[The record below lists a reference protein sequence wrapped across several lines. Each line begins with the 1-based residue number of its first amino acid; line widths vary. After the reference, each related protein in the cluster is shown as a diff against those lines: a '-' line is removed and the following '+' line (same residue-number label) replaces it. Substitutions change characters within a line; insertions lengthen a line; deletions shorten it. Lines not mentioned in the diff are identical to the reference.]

1 MTVSNY
7 STTAINNTSINGV
20 NISEGM
26 SPSDVNNSIRE
37 QLKDVRS
44 VWNDK
49 EWFLLGD
56 GDGTTTFTR
65 ASATSIT
72 VASDITSSY
81 HVGRR
86 IKIVGSNTGTIFGK
100 IATSAYS
107 SPNTTVTFTFD
118 SGTINASDSTVSV
131 YVGSSYTNPGV
142 SVVDED
148 NMASDSAVLPPSQ
161 QSVKAFVENLVTGQD
176 LDVSDGSTAI
186 AIDLDSETLG
196 LLGGTGI
203 TSTASGNNVTMAIDS
218 TVVTKTGTE
227 TLTNKTLTSPA
238 INNGVLSTPDL
249 NGTELILDADQDTSI
264 TADTD
269 DKIDIKIGGSDKIS
283 ATSSALTIGDNS
295 SDYNTTMRG
304 MLTINPVTSSGVVT
318 ALNLP
323 QGDALQFGSGNT
335 VIYKDRT
342 SGVNYFRGDGTLS
355 IKSDGVNIGNASLT
369 SDRATIQSGF
379 SGNTGDVTIN
389 HANLTT
395 GTSNRLLTHSTGL
408 NLYGAIQFK
417 DTSNNNTAS
426 IDASGNITGNNTNI
440 TVSDG
445 SNSTAINLGGTLTFD
460 SNNFSESSG
469 TVSVKTAGIG
479 NTQVATG
486 VDATKLADG
495 SVTNAEFQYIGGLT
509 SDAQTQLTGKLTA
522 SNNLS
527 DVSSA
532 STSRTNLGL
541 GTIST
546 QASNNVSITGGAI
559 SGLSLP
565 TADTEASSKLYV
577 DNAIAGMR
585 TRIITKVATTG
596 NVNLTNGLENGDSID
611 GITLQTGDKILVKS
625 NTDATENGIYI
636 CPSSGTASRD
646 TNYDTVEELAGQMI
660 VVQQGSTNA
669 DKIFLCTTDNS
680 GSIGSVN
687 IVFSQIT
694 PANQGTVQS
703 VAVADAGSSEFTVTG
718 SPITSSGTINL
729 AVNSINATKI
739 GSGNVDNTELGYLNG
754 VTSNIQTQLD
764 NSASLGDAI
773 SFAVALGS

>member
-7 STTAINNTSINGV
+7 STTSSNNTSINSV
-20 NISEGM
+20 SIAEGM
-26 SPSDVNNSIRE
+26 PPSNVNNAIRNE
-37 QLKDVRS
+37 LSDLRTYL
-44 VWNDK
+44 NDSQ
-49 EWFLLGD
+49 WFIVGD
-56 GDGTTTFTR
+56 RDGACTFTR
-65 ASATSIT
+65 ASATSVT
-72 VASDITSSY
+72 VASTNVITDY
-81 HVGRR
+81 HQHRR
-86 IKIVGSNTGTIFGK
+86 VKVVGSNSGTLYGK
-100 IATSAYS
+100 IAS
-107 SPNTTVTFTFD
+107 SSFSTNSTINFTFD
-118 SGTINASDSTVSV
+118 SGTISSSDSTVDV
-131 YVGSSYTNPGV
+131 YVGSPYVNPAV
-142 SVVDED
+142 PVVDED
-148 NMASDSAVLPPSQ
+148 DMASNSSILAPSQ
-161 QSVKAFVENLVTGQD
+161 QSVKAYSDSATQTLTNKTLTSPTLTSPVLNTSLSGTAFKDEDDMSSDSATAVASQQSIKAFVESQITAQD
-176 LDVSDGSTAI
+176 LDVSDGSSTI

-196 LLGGTGI
+196 ILGGTGL
-203 TSTASGNNVTMAIDS
+203 TSSASGNNVTLAIDG
-218 TVVTKTGTE
+218 TVVTESSTD
-227 TLTNKTLTSPA
+227 TLTNKTISGSSNTLSNIANSSLTNS
-238 INNGVLSTPDL
+238 
-249 NGTELILDADQDTSI
+249 SI
-264 TADTD
+264 T
-269 DKIDIKIGGSDKIS
+269 
-283 ATSSALTIGDNS
+283 
-295 SDYNTTMRG
+295 
-304 MLTINPVTSSGVVT
+304 VT
-318 ALNLP
+318 
-323 QGDALQFGSGNT
+323 
-335 VIYKDRT
+335 
-342 SGVNYFRGDGTLS
+342 
-355 IKSDGVNIGNASLT
+355 
-369 SDRATIQSGF
+369 
-379 SGNTGDVTIN
+379 
-389 HANLTT
+389 
-395 GTSNRLLTHSTGL
+395 
-408 NLYGAIQFK
+408 
-417 DTSNNNTAS
+417 
-426 IDASGNITGNNTNI
+426 
-440 TVSDG
+440 DG
-445 SNSTAINLGGTLTFD
+445 SSSTATALGGTITYAAGEGLD
-460 SNNFSESSG
+460 VAESSG
-469 TVSVKTAGIG
+469 TITYSGEDATVSNKGIASFDTNNFSVSSGAVSIKTAGVG

-486 VDATKLADG
+486 IDATKIADG
-495 SVTNAEFQYIGGLT
+495 SVTNTEFQYIGGLT

-546 QASNNVSITGGAI
+546 QASNSVSITGGSI

-611 GITLQTGDKILVKS
+611 GITLSTGDKILVKS
-625 NTDATENGIYI
+625 QTDATENGVYI
-636 CPSSGTASRD
+636 SPSSGTASRD

-680 GSIGSVN
+680 GSIGSVD
-687 IVFSQIT
+687 IVFSQVT

>member
-1 MTVSNY
+1 MTISNF
-7 STTAINNTSINGV
+7 STTASNNTSINGV
-20 NISEGM
+20 SIAEGM
-26 SPSDVNNSIRE
+26 SPSDVNNALRE
-37 QLKDVRS
+37 YSKDLRT

-49 EWFLLGD
+49 EWFLLGS
-56 GDGTTTFTR
+56 GNQTVTYTR
-65 ASATSIT
+65 ASATSVTINAD
-72 VASDITSSY
+72 VSSTY

-86 IKIVGSNTGTIFGK
+86 VKVIGTATGTLYGK
-100 IATSAYS
+100 IATSSYS

-118 SGTINASDSTVSV
+118 SGSINSGDTTVSV
-131 YVGSSYTNPGV
+131 FVGSVFNNP
-142 SVVDED
+142 SVPVIDTDAMTE
-148 NMASDSAVLPPSQ
+148 DSAILPPSQ
-161 QSVKAFVENLVTGQD
+161 QSVKAFVESGSITMTNKTLTSPTLTSPVLNTSLSGTAFKDEDNMSSDSATAVASQQSIKAYVDSQVTAQD
-176 LDVSDGSTAI
+176 LDISDGSSTI

-196 LLGGTGI
+196 ILGGTGI
-203 TSTASGNNVTMAIDS
+203 TSSASGNNVTLAIDG
-218 TVVTKTGTE
+218 TVVTESSTD
-227 TLTNKTLTSPA
+227 TLTNKTISGSSNTLSNIANSSLTNS
-238 INNGVLSTPDL
+238 
-249 NGTELILDADQDTSI
+249 SI
-264 TADTD
+264 T
-269 DKIDIKIGGSDKIS
+269 
-283 ATSSALTIGDNS
+283 
-295 SDYNTTMRG
+295 
-304 MLTINPVTSSGVVT
+304 VT
-318 ALNLP
+318 
-323 QGDALQFGSGNT
+323 
-335 VIYKDRT
+335 
-342 SGVNYFRGDGTLS
+342 
-355 IKSDGVNIGNASLT
+355 
-369 SDRATIQSGF
+369 
-379 SGNTGDVTIN
+379 
-389 HANLTT
+389 
-395 GTSNRLLTHSTGL
+395 
-408 NLYGAIQFK
+408 
-417 DTSNNNTAS
+417 
-426 IDASGNITGNNTNI
+426 
-440 TVSDG
+440 DG
-445 SNSTAINLGGTLTFD
+445 SNSTATALGGTITYAAGEGLD
-460 SNNFSESSG
+460 VAESSG
-469 TVSVKTAGIG
+469 TITYSGEDATTSNKGVASFSSSNFDVTSGAVSIKTAGVG
-479 NTQVATG
+479 NTAVATG
-486 VDATKLADG
+486 IAATKIADG
-495 SVTNAEFQYIGGLT
+495 SVTDTEFQYIGGLT

-546 QASNNVSITGGAI
+546 QASNSVSITGGSI

-596 NVNLTNGLENGDSID
+596 NVNLTNGLENGDTID
-611 GITLQTGDKILVKS
+611 GITLQTGDKILVRS

-636 CPSSGTASRD
+636 SPSSGSASRD
-646 TNYDTVEELAGQMI
+646 TNYNTVEELAGQMI

-680 GSIGSVN
+680 GSIGSVD
-687 IVFSQIT
+687 IVFSQVT